1 MVTGPDLRIGD
12 ADREATA
19 ASLREHYAQGR
30 LTMEEFSERLD
41 AAFAAV
47 TQGHLNRV
55 TRDLPHVNSASAR
68 LPASSIPPVREWS
81 GRDYRYQHRDH
92 HHQHYRRH
100 PRRSGLASLFA
111 LAATL
116 LLMSLV
122 VLPDLHFPFPGK
134 LGLLIAIF
142 AVIRGV
148 LRRILGGGRFSG
160 YGR

>member
-1 MVTGPDLRIGD
+1 MATGSDLRIGD

-41 AAFAAV
+41 ATFAAV
-47 TQGHLNRV
+47 TQGQLNRV
-55 TRDLPHVNSASAR
+55 TRDLPHVSSVSAR
-68 LPASSIPPVREWS
+68 LPASSVRPVPERP
-81 GRDYRYQHRDH
+81 GHDDRYQH

-100 PRRSGLASLFA
+100 HRRSGLASLLA

-116 LLMSLV
+116 MIMAMV
-122 VLPDLHFPFPGK
+122 VLPDLRLPLPGR
-134 LGLLIAIF
+134 LGALIAIF

-148 LRRILGGGRFSG
+148 LRRILRGSRS
-160 YGR
+160 